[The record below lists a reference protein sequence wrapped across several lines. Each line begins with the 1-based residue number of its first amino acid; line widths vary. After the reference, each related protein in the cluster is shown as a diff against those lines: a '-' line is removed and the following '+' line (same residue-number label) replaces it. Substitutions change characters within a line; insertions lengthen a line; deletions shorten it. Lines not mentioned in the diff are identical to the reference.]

1 MRTKHVMAAALI
13 AVGAATTFAAPAFA
27 DPADPNAAQRD
38 EMFTKAVRDEGFRIS
53 PKEAIDLGH
62 STCELLKRT
71 GSVQDALYH
80 VKNAT
85 DWTNVNDIS
94 KFGGLAVQAYC
105 PTAMPKG

>member
-1 MRTKHVMAAALI
+1 MMAAVI
-13 AVGAATTFAAPAFA
+13 VAVGAATLLAAPAFA
-27 DPADPNAAQRD
+27 DPADPDAAQRD
-38 EMFTKAVRDEGFRIS
+38 ELFTKAVRDGGFRIS
-53 PKEAIDLGH
+53 ANEAIELGH